1 MAEFMLWIQGKWEVW
16 KRISE
21 IPKYFH
27 YQTAIIGWRV
37 MKIVGKEI
45 QGGKEV
51 SIGLCSCGE
60 TISLPDFT
68 NECTCGRLYNWAGQ
82 PTAAMRRN
90 VLHSADKGL
99 ATALSLLNV
108 QEDI

>member
-1 MAEFMLWIQGKWEVW
+1 
-16 KRISE
+16 
-21 IPKYFH
+21 
-27 YQTAIIGWRV
+27 

-82 PTAAMRRN
+82 QLKPVN
-90 VLHSADKGL
+90 
-99 ATALSLLNV
+99 
-108 QEDI
+108 Q